1 MEKIAI
7 RSEKLKLDQFLKWA
21 SIVNSGGEA
30 KEIILAGQVEV
41 NGKIAFGRNKLIF
54 AGDMIKVG
62 ANSYLVVKEV
72 K

>member
-7 RSEKLKLDQFLKWA
+7 SSEKLKLDQFLKWA